1 MKQATIVAVV
11 LAVLLV
17 IAVVQAFQLS
27 GLKSKVAGGQVN
39 VKSASVQ
46 TAQAA
51 NNAPSQAQSVPD
63 LSSGMVGGC

>member
-27 GLKSKVAGGQVN
+27 GLKEKVSGGDVN
-39 VKSASVQ
+39 VKSGVQ
-46 TAQAA
+46 ATQTT
-51 NNAPSQAQSVPD
+51 NTQDTAPSIQD
-63 LSSGMVGGC
+63 LSSAGMVGGC

>member
-51 NNAPSQAQSVPD
+51 NNAPIQAQSTPD